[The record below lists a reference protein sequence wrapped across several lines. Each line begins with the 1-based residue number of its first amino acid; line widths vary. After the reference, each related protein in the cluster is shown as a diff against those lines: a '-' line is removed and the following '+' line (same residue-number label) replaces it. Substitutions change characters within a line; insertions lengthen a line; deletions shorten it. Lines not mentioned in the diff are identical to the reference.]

1 MSVNV
6 LLAPA
11 SEVLSNDNLSAKPAI
26 WQQIDDFALDAL
38 YEEINLEN
46 KPGLVCPSGN
56 GSHSDMNYDTFI
68 ASIHS
73 LRGYFATLSEFGYNN
88 SAFDDIK
95 NAGICQETKMR
106 QATHNINTHKGAIF
120 NLGFA
125 SAAIGR
131 CIQENQSLTT
141 QNICAQIVKSWQY
154 DLTHRLERKAGSH
167 GQQMYK
173 KYGVTGAIEMVATGF
188 QIIQNLALPC
198 FYDILYRTQDFEKA
212 AMQTLMTL
220 IASLSD
226 TNLVWRGGMTDLT
239 YAQTMATQFLQA
251 DGVHQPH
258 WRQAVETV
266 NHYFIQ
272 RNLSPGGS
280 ADLLAVT
287 IFFYKVENE
296 FNHPI

>member
-1 MSVNV
+1 MSVND
-6 LLAPA
+6 LLTPA
-11 SEVLSNDNLSAKPAI
+11 SETLFSKEAI

-38 YEEINLEN
+38 YDELNLEN

-68 ASIHS
+68 DSITS
-73 LRGYFATLSEFGYNN
+73 LRGYFATLSAFGYDDRD
-88 SAFDDIK
+88 FDDIK
-95 NAGICQETKMR
+95 KAGIDQEIKMR
-106 QATHNINTHKGAIF
+106 HATNNINTHKGAIF

-125 SAAIGR
+125 SAAIGQCVQR
-131 CIQENQSLTT
+131 GKSLTT
-141 QNICAQIVKSWQY
+141 QHICAQIIESWQY
-154 DLTHRLERKAGSH
+154 DLTHRLERKADSH

-198 FYDILYRTQDFEKA
+198 FYETLHRTQDFEKA
-212 AMQTLMTL
+212 TMQTLMTL
-220 IASLSD
+220 IATLSD
-226 TNLVWRGGMTDLT
+226 TNLVWRGGMSDLKN
-239 YAQTMATQFLQA
+239 AQMMAKQFLQA
-251 DGVHQPH
+251 GGVHQSN
-258 WRQAVETV
+258 WRQAVRMI
-266 NHYFIQ
+266 NRYFIH

-296 FNHPI
+296 FNPSV

>member
-6 LLAPA
+6 LSTPA
-11 SEVLSNDNLSAKPAI
+11 SDVLFSKQAI

-68 ASIHS
+68 ASIQS
-73 LRGYFATLSEFGYNN
+73 LRGYFATLSAYGHDNKD
-88 SAFDDIK
+88 FDEIK
-95 NAGICQETKMR
+95 KAGIEQEIKMR
-106 QATHNINTHKGAIF
+106 QATNNINTHKGAIF

-125 SAAIGR
+125 SAAIGK
-131 CIQENQSLTT
+131 CLQDNQTLTT
-141 QNICAQIVKSWQY
+141 QNICAQIVESWQY
-154 DLTHRLERKAGSH
+154 DLTHRLERKADSH

-188 QIIQNLALPC
+188 QIIQNIALPC
-198 FYDILYRTQDFEKA
+198 FYETLYRTQDFEKA

-226 TNLVWRGGMTDLT
+226 TNLVWRGGMADLT
-239 YAQTMATQFLQA
+239 NAQTIAKQFLQA
-251 DGVHQPH
+251 GGVHQPK
-258 WRQAVETV
+258 WRQAVNTI
-266 NHYFIQ
+266 NDYFIH

-296 FNHPI
+296 FNPSV

>member
-6 LLAPA
+6 LSTPA
-11 SEVLSNDNLSAKPAI
+11 SDVLFSKQAI

-56 GSHSDMNYDTFI
+56 GSHADMDYGTFI
-68 ASIHS
+68 ASIQS
-73 LRGYFATLSEFGYNN
+73 LRGYFATLSAYGYDNKD
-88 SAFDDIK
+88 FDDIK
-95 NAGICQETKMR
+95 KAGIEQEIKMR
-106 QATHNINTHKGAIF
+106 QATNNINTHKGAIF

-125 SAAIGR
+125 SAAIGK
-131 CIQENQSLTT
+131 CLQDNQTLTT
-141 QNICAQIVKSWQY
+141 QNICAQIVESWQY
-154 DLTHRLERKAGSH
+154 DLTYRLERKADSH

-188 QIIQNLALPC
+188 QIIQKTALPC
-198 FYDILYRTQDFEKA
+198 FYETLYRTQDFEKA

-226 TNLVWRGGMTDLT
+226 TNLVWRGGMADLT
-239 YAQTMATQFLQA
+239 NAQTMATQFLQA
-251 DGVHQPH
+251 GGVHQPQ
-258 WRQAVETV
+258 WRQAVSTI
-266 NHYFIQ
+266 NDYFIH

-296 FNHPI
+296 FNPSV

>member
-6 LLAPA
+6 LSTPV
-11 SEVLSNDNLSAKPAI
+11 SDVLFSKQAI

-68 ASIHS
+68 ASIQS
-73 LRGYFATLSEFGYNN
+73 LRGYFATLSAYGHDNKD
-88 SAFDDIK
+88 FDEIK
-95 NAGICQETKMR
+95 KAGIEQEIKMR
-106 QATHNINTHKGAIF
+106 QATNNINTHKGAIF

-125 SAAIGR
+125 SAAIGK
-131 CIQENQSLTT
+131 CLQDNQTLTT
-141 QNICAQIVKSWQY
+141 QNICAQIVESWQY
-154 DLTHRLERKAGSH
+154 DLTHRLERKADSH

-198 FYDILYRTQDFEKA
+198 FYETLYRTQDFEKA

-226 TNLVWRGGMTDLT
+226 TNLVWRGGMVDLT
-239 YAQTMATQFLQA
+239 NAQTMAKQFLQA
-251 DGVHQPH
+251 GGVHQPK
-258 WRQAVETV
+258 WRQAVNTI
-266 NHYFIQ
+266 NDYFIH

-296 FNHPI
+296 FNPSV

>member
-1 MSVNV
+1 MSMNIF
-6 LLAPA
+6 LAPTDTFINEA
-11 SEVLSNDNLSAKPAI
+11 LSSKQAI

-68 ASIHS
+68 ASINS
-73 LRGYFATLSEFGYNN
+73 LRGYFATLSECGYNN
-88 SAFDDIK
+88 RDFDDIK
-95 NAGICQETKMR
+95 NAGICQEIKMR
-106 QATHNINTHKGAIF
+106 QATNDINTHKGAIF

-125 SAAIGR
+125 SAAIGK
-131 CIQENQSLTT
+131 CLQNNEALNT
-141 QNICAQIVKSWQY
+141 QNICTQIVNSWQY
-154 DLTHRLERKAGSH
+154 DLTHRLERKSNSH

-173 KYGVTGAIEMVATGF
+173 KYGVTGAIEMVSNGF
-188 QIIQNLALPC
+188 QIIQNIALPC
-198 FYDILYRTQDFEKA
+198 FYDTFYRTQDFEKA

-226 TNLVWRGGMTDLT
+226 TNLVWRGGITDLKN
-239 YAQTMATQFLQA
+239 AQTVAKQFLQA
-251 DGVHQPH
+251 GGIHQAN
-258 WRQAVETV
+258 WRQAVSTV
-266 NHYFIQ
+266 NQYFIH

-296 FNHPI
+296 FNNPV